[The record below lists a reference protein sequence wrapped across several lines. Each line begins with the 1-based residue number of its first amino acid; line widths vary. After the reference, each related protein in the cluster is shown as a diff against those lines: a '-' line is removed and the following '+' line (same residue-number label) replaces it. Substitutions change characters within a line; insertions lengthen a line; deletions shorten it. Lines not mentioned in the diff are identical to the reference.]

1 MFSDDV
7 SLAGAH
13 CYGGLAPVAEGD
25 SLNYL
30 QPPKGPNM
38 EYQGIFREGISKL
51 LQILQLLQ
59 IFLPEGIKFVLEKK
73 INKNFDDL
81 S

>member
-13 CYGGLAPVAEGD
+13 CYGGLAPAAEGD

-30 QPPKGPNM
+30 QRPKGPSI
-38 EYQGIFREGISKL
+38 EYIEGISKI

-59 IFLPEGIKFVLEKK
+59 IFLPEGLKFVLEKK
-73 INKNFDDL
+73 INKSFYDL